1 MELLR
6 AVRCLDYLTTDPPM
20 PAVRV
25 EVLEPIYGRS
35 KSYVVPLDTG
45 FAGYLMVPDSDYG
58 ELASMELAREAFGTY
73 ATLAGP
79 VVMRRA
85 RVRLGLYG
93 EQFESIVETPLHG
106 GGKLLLGRRILNTVD
121 LALLGKSGKAC
132 AVDGER
138 AAKR

>member
-1 MELLR
+1 
-6 AVRCLDYLTTDPPM
+6 M

-25 EVLEPIYGRS
+25 EAFEPIYGR
-35 KSYVVPLDTG
+35 KKAFVVPLDTG
-45 FAGYLMVPDSDYG
+45 FAGYLMVPDTDYT

-85 RVRLGLYG
+85 RVRLSLYG
-93 EQFESIVETPLHG
+93 ENFESIVETPLHG
-106 GGKLLLGRRILNTVD
+106 GGKVLLGRRILNTIV

-132 AVDGER
+132 AVEEGKSGVHES
-138 AAKR
+138 